1 MKTNEETVAK
11 YETLADYFMIKDNDV
26 RSKSELFFSIFHE
39 FFKNVQKSMPVIIEE
54 KKPVVK
60 KKTMKERNRSKGI
73 V

>member
-11 YETLADYFMIKDNDV
+11 YETLVDYFMIKDNDV
-26 RSKSELFFSIFHE
+26 RSKSELFFGFFYE
-39 FFKNVQKSMPVIIEE
+39 FFKNVQKSMPVIEE